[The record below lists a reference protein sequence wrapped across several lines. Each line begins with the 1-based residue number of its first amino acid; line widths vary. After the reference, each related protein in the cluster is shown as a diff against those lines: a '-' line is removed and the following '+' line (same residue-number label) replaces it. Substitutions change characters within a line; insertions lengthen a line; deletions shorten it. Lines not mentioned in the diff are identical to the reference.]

1 MQRKIS
7 IFQGYSFVFNQDGKQ
22 IEAWFS
28 ALSGLEKI
36 TVDGVLV
43 SKRRNLSIN
52 SKNAFAIGHDE
63 YTTNLQAVNVLTGP
77 FVCTL
82 SKNNKAVKRQKLLF
96 STSTSKWPLMLIVLF
111 GFIGGFNS
119 LQPVIQEEIIANP

>member
-7 IFQGYSFVFNQDGKQ
+7 IFHGYSFVFNQDGKH

-28 ALSGLEKI
+28 ALSGAEKI
-36 TVDGVLV
+36 YVDGVLI
-43 SKRRNLSIN
+43 SKRRNLSVN
-52 SKNAFAIGHDE
+52 SKNAFVIGTDN
-63 YTTNLQAVNVLTGP
+63 YATSLQAVNVLTGP

-82 SKNNKAVKRQKLLF
+82 TKNNKAVKRQKLLF
-96 STSTSKWPLMLIVLF
+96 SASNSKWPLFIIILF

-119 LQPVIQEEIIANP
+119 LQPVIEEEIIHST

>member
-7 IFQGYSFVFNQDGKQ
+7 MFHGYTFVFNQDGKQ

-43 SKRRNLSIN
+43 SKRRSLSLK
-52 SKNAFAIGHDE
+52 SKHEFVMGSDNYA
-63 YTTNLQAVNVLTGP
+63 TNLQVVNALAGP

-82 SKNNKAVKRQKLLF
+82 TKNNNPIKRQKLVY
-96 STSTSKWPLMLIVLF
+96 SASNSQWPLFLIILL
-111 GFIGGFNS
+111 GFIAGFNS
-119 LQPVIQEEIIANP
+119 LQPVIQEEFISNT

>member
-7 IFQGYSFVFNQDGKQ
+7 MFHGYTFVFNQDGKQ

-28 ALSGLEKI
+28 ALSGLEKVS
-36 TVDGVLV
+36 VDGVLV

-52 SKNAFAIGHDE
+52 SKNVFAIGGDN
-63 YTTNLQAVNVLTGP
+63 YATSLQAVNVLAGP

-82 SKNNKAVKRQKLLF
+82 IKNNKAVKRQKLLY
-96 STSTSKWPLMLIVLF
+96 SASNSKWPLFLIILF

>member
-7 IFQGYSFVFNQDGKQ
+7 MFHGYTFVFNHDGKK

-43 SKRRNLSIN
+43 SKRRSLSVN
-52 SKNAFAIGHDE
+52 SKNEFVIGSDK
-63 YTTNLQAVNVLTGP
+63 YATNLWAVNVLTGP
-77 FVCTL
+77 FICTL
-82 SKNNKAVKRQKLLF
+82 TKNSKAVKRQKLLY
-96 STSTSKWPLMLIVLF
+96 SASNSKLPLFLIILF

-119 LQPVIQEEIIANP
+119 LQPVIQEETILNP

>member
-7 IFQGYSFVFNQDGKQ
+7 MFHGYSFVFNQDGKQ

-36 TVDGVLV
+36 TVDGVLI
-43 SKRRNLSIN
+43 SKRRNFSVN
-52 SKNAFAIGHDE
+52 SKNEFAIGSDK
-63 YTTNLQAVNVLTGP
+63 YATSLQAVNVLTGP

-82 SKNNKAVKRQKLLF
+82 TKNSKAVKRQKLLF
-96 STSTSKWPLMLIVLF
+96 SAASSKWPIFLIILF

-119 LQPVIQEEIIANP
+119 LRPIIQEELISNA

>member
-1 MQRKIS
+1 M
-7 IFQGYSFVFNQDGKQ
+7 FHGYTFVFNQDGKQ

-28 ALSGLEKI
+28 ALSGLEKVS
-36 TVDGVLV
+36 VDGVLV

-52 SKNAFAIGHDE
+52 SKNVFAIGGDN
-63 YTTNLQAVNVLTGP
+63 YATSLQAVNVLAGP

-82 SKNNKAVKRQKLLF
+82 IKNNKAVKRQKLLY
-96 STSTSKWPLMLIVLF
+96 SASNSKWPLFLIILF

>member
-7 IFQGYSFVFNQDGKQ
+7 LFHGYSFVFNQDGKQ

-36 TVDGVLV
+36 TVDGVLIA
-43 SKRRNLSIN
+43 KRRNLSVN
-52 SKNAFAIGHDE
+52 SKNVFAIGGDN
-63 YTTNLQAVNVLTGP
+63 YATNLQAVNVLTGP
-77 FVCTL
+77 FICTL
-82 SKNNKAVKRQKLLF
+82 TKNSKAVKRQKLLY
-96 STSTSKWPLMLIVLF
+96 SASNSKWPLMLIVLF

>member
-7 IFQGYSFVFNQDGKQ
+7 MFHGYTFVFNQDGKQ

-28 ALSGLEKI
+28 ALSGLEKVS
-36 TVDGVLV
+36 VDGVLV
-43 SKRRNLSIN
+43 SKRHNLSIN
-52 SKNAFAIGHDE
+52 SKNAFAISGDN
-63 YTTNLQAVNVLTGP
+63 YATSLQAVNVLTGP

-82 SKNNKAVKRQKLLF
+82 TKNNKAVKRQKLLY
-96 STSTSKWPLMLIVLF
+96 SASNSKWPLFLIILF

-119 LQPVIQEEIIANP
+119 LQPVIQEETILNP

>member
-1 MQRKIS
+1 MQRKVS
-7 IFQGYSFVFNQDGKQ
+7 VFHGYSFVFNQDGKQ

-52 SKNAFAIGHDE
+52 SKNEFAIGSDK
-63 YTTNLQAVNVLTGP
+63 YATSLQAVNVLTGP

-82 SKNNKAVKRQKLLF
+82 TKNNKAVKRQKLLY
-96 STSTSKWPLMLIVLF
+96 SASNSKWPLFLIILF

-119 LQPVIQEEIIANP
+119 LQPVIQEETIVNP

>member
-7 IFQGYSFVFNQDGKQ
+7 LFHGYSFVFNQDGKQ

-36 TVDGVLV
+36 TVDGVLIA
-43 SKRRNLSIN
+43 KRRNLSVN
-52 SKNAFAIGHDE
+52 SKNVFAIGGDN
-63 YTTNLQAVNVLTGP
+63 YATNLQTVNVLTGP
-77 FVCTL
+77 FICTL
-82 SKNNKAVKRQKLLF
+82 IKNNKAVKRQKLLL
-96 STSTSKWPLMLIVLF
+96 SAANSKWPLMLIVLF

-119 LQPVIQEEIIANP
+119 LQPVIQEEIIANN

>member
-7 IFQGYSFVFNQDGKQ
+7 IFHGYSFVFNQDGKH

-28 ALSGLEKI
+28 ALSGAEKI
-36 TVDGVLV
+36 YVDGVLI
-43 SKRRNLSIN
+43 SKRRNLSVN
-52 SKNAFAIGHDE
+52 SKNAFVIGTDN
-63 YTTNLQAVNVLTGP
+63 YATSLQAVNVLTAP

-82 SKNNKAVKRQKLLF
+82 TKNNKAVKRQKLLF
-96 STSTSKWPLMLIVLF
+96 SASNSKWPLFIIILF

-119 LQPVIQEEIIANP
+119 LQPVIEEEIIHST

>member
-1 MQRKIS
+1 MQRRIS
-7 IFQGYSFVFNQDGKQ
+7 LFCGYSFVFNQDGKQ

-52 SKNAFAIGHDE
+52 SKNVFAIGSDE
-63 YTTNLQAVNVLTGP
+63 YATSLQTVNVLTGP
-77 FVCTL
+77 FICTL
-82 SKNNKAVKRQKLLF
+82 TKNSKAVKRQKLLY
-96 STSTSKWPLMLIVLF
+96 SASNSKLPLMLIVLF

>member
-7 IFQGYSFVFNQDGKQ
+7 IFHGYSFVFNQDGMQ

-36 TVDGVLV
+36 TVNGVLV
-43 SKRRNLSIN
+43 SKRRNLSIH
-52 SKNAFAIGHDE
+52 SKNSFAIGSDN
-63 YTTNLQAVNVLTGP
+63 YATSLQAENVLTGP

-82 SKNNKAVKRQKLLF
+82 TKNNKAVKRQKLLF
-96 STSTSKWPLMLIVLF
+96 SASSSKWPLFLIVLF

-119 LQPVIQEEIIANP
+119 LQPVIQEEIIPNS